1 MLGIIKKAKF
11 FSTNTLKKSMSQN
24 SEDIK
29 KKVQEKSEK
38 LAELG
43 FTLTKNQFSYKIEE
57 KISKEYWQKRIK
69 NLTKYNEI
77 SLEYYTQIQNLMN
90 LVNKEEAQMFLLQT
104 SKFHQLGTELI
115 KLMQQIEENPSI
127 INSKDKQQS
136 QWSKKIKE
144 KIIEYS
150 RNCLENEK
158 NMNLNFRKFYDAE
171 IKKMLQ

>member
-1 MLGIIKKAKF
+1 
-11 FSTNTLKKSMSQN
+11 MSQN

-90 LVNKEEAQMFLLQT
+90 LINKEEAQMFLLQT

-150 RNCLENEK
+150 KNCLENEK
-158 NMNLNFRKFYDAE
+158 NMNLNFRKFYDTE
-171 IKKMLQ
+171 INKKYNK

>member
-1 MLGIIKKAKF
+1 
-11 FSTNTLKKSMSQN
+11 MSQN

-43 FTLTKNQFSYKIEE
+43 FRLTKNQFSYKIEE

-150 RNCLENEK
+150 KNCLENEK
-158 NMNLNFRKFYDAE
+158 NMNLNFRKFYDTE
-171 IKKMLQ
+171 IKKILQ

>member
-1 MLGIIKKAKF
+1 
-11 FSTNTLKKSMSQN
+11 MSQN

-90 LVNKEEAQMFLLQT
+90 LINKEKAQMFLLQT

-150 RNCLENEK
+150 KNCLENEK
-158 NMNLNFRKFYDAE
+158 NMNLNFRKFYDTE
-171 IKKMLQ
+171 IKKILQ

>member
-1 MLGIIKKAKF
+1 
-11 FSTNTLKKSMSQN
+11 MSQN
-24 SEDIK
+24 SEYIK

-69 NLTKYNEI
+69 NLKKYNEI

-90 LVNKEEAQMFLLQT
+90 LINKEEAQMFLLQT

-144 KIIEYS
+144 KIIENS
-150 RNCLENEK
+150 KNCLENEK
-158 NMNLNFRKFYDAE
+158 NMNLNFRKFYDIE
-171 IKKMLQ
+171 IKEILQ

>member
-1 MLGIIKKAKF
+1 
-11 FSTNTLKKSMSQN
+11 MSQN

-43 FTLTKNQFSYKIEE
+43 FRLTKNQFSYKIEE

-90 LVNKEEAQMFLLQT
+90 LINKEEAQMFLLQT

-150 RNCLENEK
+150 KNCLENEK
-158 NMNLNFRKFYDAE
+158 NMNLNFRKFYDTE
-171 IKKMLQ
+171 IKRILQ

>member
-1 MLGIIKKAKF
+1 
-11 FSTNTLKKSMSQN
+11 MSQN

-150 RNCLENEK
+150 KNCLENEK
-158 NMNLNFRKFYDAE
+158 NMNLNFRKFYDTE
-171 IKKMLQ
+171 IKKILQ

>member
-1 MLGIIKKAKF
+1 
-11 FSTNTLKKSMSQN
+11 MSQN

-29 KKVQEKSEK
+29 KKVQEKSKK

-150 RNCLENEK
+150 KNCLENEK
-158 NMNLNFRKFYDAE
+158 NMNLNFRKFYDTE
-171 IKKMLQ
+171 IKKILQ

>member
-1 MLGIIKKAKF
+1 MYGIIKKTRFFNAKIREEI
-11 FSTNTLKKSMSQN
+11 MEN
-24 SEDIK
+24 SEDI
-29 KKVQEKSEK
+29 QEKIQEQSKK
-38 LAELG
+38 LTELG
-43 FTLTKNQFSYKIEE
+43 SILAKNQFSYKIEE

-69 NLTKYNEI
+69 NLTKYNEM

-90 LVNKEEAQMFLLQT
+90 LINKEEAHMFLLQT

-150 RNCLENEK
+150 KNCLENEK
-158 NMNLNFRKFYDAE
+158 NMNLNFRKFYDTE
-171 IKKMLQ
+171 IKKILQ